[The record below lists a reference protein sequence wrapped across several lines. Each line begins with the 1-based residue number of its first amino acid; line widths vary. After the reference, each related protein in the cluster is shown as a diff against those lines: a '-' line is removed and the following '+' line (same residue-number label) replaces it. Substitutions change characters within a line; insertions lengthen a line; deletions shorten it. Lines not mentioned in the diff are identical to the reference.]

1 MNMKTYSRMINTVNS
16 SKPLKYSVTI
26 CDSVLTKIAYAV
38 YPVMIFCLAVTGNI
52 DIVRA
57 VAVPGISFVILS
69 VFRYLFNAPRPYEV
83 FGMQPV
89 IKKDTKGKSMPSR
102 HVFSIFVIAVTVF
115 YFCPAAGICLG
126 AAGVIMAAARVI
138 GGVHFPADVAVG
150 AAAGIA
156 SGIAGFWLI

>member
-16 SKPLKYSVTI
+16 SKPLKYSVII

-38 YPVMIFCLAVTGNI
+38 YPVLIVCLAVERNS

-69 VFRYLFNAPRPYEV
+69 VFRYLFNAPRHYEV
-83 FGMQPV
+83 FGIKPV

-115 YFCPAAGICLG
+115 YFCHPAGIVLG
-126 AAGVIMAAARVI
+126 AAGVIMAAARVA

-150 AAAGIA
+150 AAAGIV

>member
-1 MNMKTYSRMINTVNS
+1 MNRESYGRMISTVS
-16 SKPLKYSVTI
+16 SSRLLKYSVII

-38 YPVMIFCLAVTGNI
+38 YPVLIVCLAVERNS

-83 FGMQPV
+83 FGIKPV

-115 YFCPAAGICLG
+115 YFCHPAGIVLG
-126 AAGVIMAAARVI
+126 AAGVIMAAARVA

-150 AAAGIA
+150 AVAGIV

>member
-1 MNMKTYSRMINTVNS
+1 MKRETYISML
-16 SKPLKYSVTI
+16 SKIRKNPVLYGYVIWSDRI
-26 CDSVLTKIAYAV
+26 LTKISYIIYPLFLLYLMVTKKPELGKAILVPAV
-38 YPVMIFCLAVTGNI
+38 SF
-52 DIVRA
+52 IV
-57 VAVPGISFVILS
+57 LS
-69 VFRYLFNAPRPYEV
+69 VFRYLYNAPRPYEV

-115 YFCPAAGICLG
+115 YFCHPAGICLG
-126 AAGVIMAAARVI
+126 AAGVIMAAARVA

-150 AAAGIA
+150 AAAGIV

>member
-1 MNMKTYSRMINTVNS
+1 MNRETYSRMINTVNS

-38 YPVMIFCLAVTGNI
+38 YPVLIFCLAVTGNS

-115 YFCPAAGICLG
+115 YFCPTAGICLG
-126 AAGVIMAAARVI
+126 AAGVIMAAARVT
-138 GGVHFPADVAVG
+138 GRLNSMARRVR
-150 AAAGIA
+150 
-156 SGIAGFWLI
+156 

>member
-1 MNMKTYSRMINTVNS
+1 MNRESYGRMISKVS
-16 SKPLKYSVTI
+16 SSRLLKYSVII

-38 YPVMIFCLAVTGNI
+38 YPVLIVCLAVERNS

-83 FGMQPV
+83 FGIKPV

-115 YFCPAAGICLG
+115 YFCHPAGIVLG
-126 AAGVIMAAARVI
+126 AAGVIMAAARVA

-150 AAAGIA
+150 AAAGIV